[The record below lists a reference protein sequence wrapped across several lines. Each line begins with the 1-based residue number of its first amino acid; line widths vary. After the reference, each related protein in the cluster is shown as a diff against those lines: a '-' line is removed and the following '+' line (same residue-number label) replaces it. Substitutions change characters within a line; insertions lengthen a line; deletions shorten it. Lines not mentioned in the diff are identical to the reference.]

1 MSWGRNGR
9 NIPTSAVIIPG
20 VTGAYSAFSA
30 LGSAFE
36 IPNAIGNE
44 GSLIVQ
50 LNLIDRAT
58 GMGGIRVHF
67 YNQVPP
73 VIADKSAF
81 CIPSGQENS
90 YLGYID
96 VSSGYFVTA
105 GITGANTAVEARVID
120 QHQSLYNGSGNNRSV
135 WAQCQSLTAQ
145 TFGGLNS
152 AQTIR
157 LITLQD

>member
-1 MSWGRNGR
+1 MSWGRMGR

-36 IPNAIGNE
+36 IPNAIGNQ

-58 GMGGIRVHF
+58 GMGGMRVHF

-73 VIADKSAF
+73 AIADKSGYT
-81 CIPSGQENS
+81 IPSGQENS

-105 GITGANTAVEARVID
+105 GITGGNTAVEARVID
-120 QHQSLYNGSGNNRSV
+120 QHQSLYNGSGNSRSV